1 MDALSYPPATDD
13 ELIDQYRLAPDSA
26 RSRRLID
33 ELIRRHHDKVVGW
46 CGRFS
51 GNRDLAADL
60 AQDVFVRA
68 YSSLDMFRRGAKFTT
83 WLYVIARNR
92 CLDEQRARAARSAVP
107 RDAPTEPAPY
117 IPYDWND
124 GVAALDARDARIV
137 VRGLMDA
144 VLDDTEK
151 RVMIMHYAHDV
162 PLDTITAAL
171 GLTNASGA
179 KAFIVSARRKLTAA
193 VRRWRGGASRR
204 RRTRVAGRAQR
215 AAKPPD
221 PTTNHYGLDDV
232 R

>member
-1 MDALSYPPATDD
+1 MDALADLAATDE
-13 ELIDQYRLAPDSA
+13 ELIAQYLLAPDSA
-26 RSRRLID
+26 QSRRLIN
-33 ELIRRHHDKVVGW
+33 ELMRRHHDKVVAW
-46 CGRFS
+46 CGRLA
-51 GNRDLAADL
+51 GNRDLAPDL

-92 CLDEQRARAARSAVP
+92 CLDEHRARAARAAAP
-107 RDAPTEPAPY
+107 HDAPTDAALD

-162 PLDTITAAL
+162 PLGTITAVL

-179 KAFIVSARRKLTAA
+179 KAFIVSARRKLTTA
-193 VRRWRGGASRR
+193 VKRWTVRTSRR
-204 RRTRVAGRAQR
+204 RS
-215 AAKPPD
+215 PPD
-221 PTTNHYGLDDV
+221 LPVCRSIGSEIGRDARCRSRVL
-232 R
+232 

>member
-1 MDALSYPPATDD
+1 MQARPYHAATDE

-26 RSRRLID
+26 QSRRLID
-33 ELIRRHHDKVVGW
+33 ELMRRHHDKVVAW
-46 CGRFS
+46 CGRFA

-60 AQDVFVRA
+60 AQDVLVRA

-92 CLDEQRARAARSAVP
+92 CLDEQRARAARAALP
-107 RDAPTEPAPY
+107 HDALADIALD

-193 VRRWRGGASRR
+193 TRRWTVVNRYG
-204 RRTRVAGRAQR
+204 GRARLRSR
-215 AAKPPD
+215 AEPRFAP
-221 PTTNHYGLDDV
+221 
-232 R
+232 